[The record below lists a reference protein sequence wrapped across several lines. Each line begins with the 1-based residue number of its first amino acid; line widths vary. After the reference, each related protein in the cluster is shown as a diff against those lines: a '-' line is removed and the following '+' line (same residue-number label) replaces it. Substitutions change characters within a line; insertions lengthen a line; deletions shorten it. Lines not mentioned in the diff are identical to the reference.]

1 MILLDLQAE
10 TGVGRATP
18 GAVCI
23 FDLIRTILWNTLIPS
38 GRPFC
43 VPRSIFKNPKEKPT
57 MMNTTFNQTAI
68 ETALGY
74 RFRNPALLRQ
84 AFTRSSYRNEHPE
97 CLDNEVSELIGD
109 SVLSLTVLSWFRET
123 YMKVTENG
131 LLTDFDEGQLSAL
144 KNGLV
149 NKQHLAERMRQLN
162 LGQYLLVSRGDYGTG
177 IWQENSVLEDLFE
190 SVIGAIYVD
199 AGCDFGTVSAIVR
212 RMLDISKMPLPEAK
226 NIRLSWKNELQELTQ
241 RTDNTLPV
249 YSTLSDEILPGNAHR
264 ITVSCSALGISVTA
278 SGKNRK
284 FAEEAA
290 ARMLCEKL
298 RG

>member
-1 MILLDLQAE
+1 MKS
-10 TGVGRATP
+10 T
-18 GAVCI
+18 
-23 FDLIRTILWNTLIPS
+23 S
-38 GRPFC
+38 
-43 VPRSIFKNPKEKPT
+43 
-57 MMNTTFNQTAI
+57 FNQTAI
-68 ETALGY
+68 ENALGY

-123 YMKVTENG
+123 YMTVTENG

-190 SVIGAIYVD
+190 SIIGAIYID
-199 AGCDFGTVSAIVR
+199 TGCDFNAVSAIVR
-212 RMLDISKMPLPEAK
+212 RMLDIAKMPLPEAK
-226 NIRLSWKNELQELTQ
+226 NIRLSWKNELQERTQ
-241 RTDNTLPV
+241 RADNSLPLYKTV
-249 YSTLSDEILPGNAHR
+249 SDITRPDNSHCV
-264 ITVSCSALGISVTA
+264 TVSCTAFGITVTA
-278 SGKNRK
+278 TGKNRK
-284 FAEEAA
+284 SAEESA
-290 ARMLCEKL
+290 AREMCEKV
-298 RG
+298 GE

>member
-1 MILLDLQAE
+1 
-10 TGVGRATP
+10 
-18 GAVCI
+18 
-23 FDLIRTILWNTLIPS
+23 
-38 GRPFC
+38 
-43 VPRSIFKNPKEKPT
+43 
-57 MMNTTFNQTAI
+57 MMNTNFNQTAI

-264 ITVSCSALGISVTA
+264 MTVSCTALGISVTA

>member
-1 MILLDLQAE
+1 
-10 TGVGRATP
+10 
-18 GAVCI
+18 
-23 FDLIRTILWNTLIPS
+23 
-38 GRPFC
+38 
-43 VPRSIFKNPKEKPT
+43 
-57 MMNTTFNQTAI
+57 MNTAKFNQTAI

-190 SVIGAIYVD
+190 SIIGAIYVD
-199 AGCDFGTVSAIVR
+199 AGCDFNTVSAIVR
-212 RMLDISKMPLPEAK
+212 RMLDIANMPLPEKK

-241 RTDNTLPV
+241 RTDNSLPLYKTVSDITLPDN
-249 YSTLSDEILPGNAHR
+249 SHR
-264 ITVSCSALGISVTA
+264 VTVSCTAFGITVTA
-278 SGKNRK
+278 TGKNRK
-284 FAEEAA
+284 TAEEAA